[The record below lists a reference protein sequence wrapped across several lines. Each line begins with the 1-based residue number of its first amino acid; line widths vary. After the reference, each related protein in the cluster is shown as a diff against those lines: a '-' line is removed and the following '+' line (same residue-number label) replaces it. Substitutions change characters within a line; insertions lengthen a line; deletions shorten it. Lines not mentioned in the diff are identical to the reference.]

1 MREAVMK
8 KRILSIDGGGM
19 RGIVSAVLL
28 QSLEEKLCLYS
39 NKPNAKIGD
48 YFDLVAGTSTGSILT
63 ALYLYANERGE
74 SKFTAKEVTQAY
86 IDYGSYIL
94 KKQFGYPFFGAR
106 YTNRYL
112 EEMLD
117 SFFHEDTLGELR
129 KPCLLTAYDITS
141 RKAVFFNSVTGRADE
156 ERNYRLKDAILSSC
170 AAPTYFPPTCKKAKG
185 GCYGCL
191 VDGGVVA
198 NNPSMCALIE
208 AMKLP
213 DCDTIGDTFLVS
225 VGNVKNTKSY
235 TYHKAKLWGL
245 FQWAVPMFD
254 ILMDG
259 SEQTVDYEL
268 RRLYKSIRCPQAY
281 IRLQL
286 RTEDSIPRMDS
297 SSKESIARFLELG
310 ENFAQRES
318 LQIDAL
324 AKQLVQEDQN
334 KSLYGDKMK
343 KLN

>member
-1 MREAVMK
+1 MK

-28 QSLEEKLCLYS
+28 QSLEEKLCHYS
-39 NKPNAKIGD
+39 NRPNARIGD
-48 YFDLVAGTSTGSILT
+48 YFELVAGTSTGSILT
-63 ALYLYANERGE
+63 GLYLYANERGE
-74 SKFTAKEVTQAY
+74 SKFSAKEATQAY
-86 IDYGSYIL
+86 IDYGPYIF

-106 YTNRYL
+106 YTNRYF

-156 ERNYRLKDAILSSC
+156 ERNYKLKDAILSSC
-170 AAPTYFPPTCKKAKG
+170 AAPTYFPPTCKQMKR

-213 DCDTIGDTFLVS
+213 DCEAVGDTILVS

-235 TYHKAKLWGL
+235 SYHRAKLWGL
-245 FQWAVPMFD
+245 FHWAVPMLD

-259 SEQTVDYEL
+259 NEQTVDYEL
-268 RRLYKSIRCPQAY
+268 RRLYKSMRCPQSY

-286 RTEDSIPRMDS
+286 RTEDPIPRMDS
-297 SSKESIARFLELG
+297 CSKESISRFLELG
-310 ENFAQRES
+310 EQLVQRDS
-318 LQIDAL
+318 LQVDAL
-324 AKQLVQEDQN
+324 AKQLVQEEKD
-334 KSLYGDKMK
+334 KSLYGSRMK
-343 KLN
+343 KID